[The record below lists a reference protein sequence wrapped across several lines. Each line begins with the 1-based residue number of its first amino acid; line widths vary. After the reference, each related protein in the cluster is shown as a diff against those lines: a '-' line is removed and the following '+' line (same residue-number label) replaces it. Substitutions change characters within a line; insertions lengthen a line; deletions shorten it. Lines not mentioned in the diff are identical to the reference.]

1 MLMLKSNLR
10 PHSNTK
16 RKRVQSEK
24 PVGKNKF
31 KRKFSMS
38 IELLRRLEKIG
49 ERILTES
56 STK

>member
-1 MLMLKSNLR
+1 MLKSNVR
-10 PHSNTK
+10 PHCNTK

-24 PVGKNKF
+24 PAGKNKF

-56 STK
+56 STE